1 MVIKKPCPTCA
12 ELVRVE
18 ARRCQFCMTTIAH
31 GAPLRWRAA
40 VFACA
45 VVISAAA
52 GVLAVVG

>member
-1 MVIKKPCPTCA
+1 
-12 ELVRVE
+12 VRVE